1 MTTPCPTRRPSD
13 LREAVPC
20 RPEHQPGQPLLEAE
34 ANGGGQRAIDDRD
47 TARRTAEQD
56 WAPERTMDRCLEPF
70 EMLATAAHA
79 MSAPPPKL
87 KKERKKLEAAK
98 AIDKPTTI
106 WMRRRKT
113 PAA

>member
-47 TARRTAEQD
+47 PARRTAEQD

-79 MSAPPPKL
+79 MSAPPPRSEEHTSEL
-87 KKERKKLEAAK
+87 QSLMRISYAVFCFKK
-98 AIDKPTTI
+98 TT
-106 WMRRRKT
+106 T
-113 PAA
+113 H